1 MRNSRLFEMILN
13 ILKFDVENFTQSRI
27 QQTNNKLSDL
37 NNPHTQIMA
46 LCYKILGLFVME
58 EDENKSILTE
68 MIRKIFTVHMQTFPE
83 ISVFNVLSYQ
93 V

>member
-83 ISVFNVLSYQ
+83 IGVFNVLSYQ